1 MKRSVEPDFKFD
13 KDKFGEA
20 LMAAI
25 GTRTVAQFSKDAEIS
40 YAYLSKYKNLRED
53 KTPTPQTLKKIAL
66 VSQGPSYKEL
76 LEAAGYDS
84 NKYEDDDISATMVN
98 SEWSPMNTLLPT
110 LCRTSFKWQF
120 VSDGTAGAPLCAKI
134 EGTPFESWYFIPV
147 TKDNVTKE
155 DILGILGSKEAEVI
169 SSDSKVTFLTA
180 NEDVYK
186 KNMEQYPQFQTAIDQ
201 LHDSAPEYA
210 GALLSVFPEARQI
223 VETEIENMINDK
235 QTPQEAVDQMAD
247 QINKA
252 IEDYNTLNE

>member
-84 NKYEDDDISATMVN
+84 DKYEDDDISATMVN
-98 SEWSPMNTLLPT
+98 NDWSPMNTLLPT

-120 VSDGTAGAPLCAKI
+120 VSDGTAGAPLCAKV
-134 EGTPFESWYFIPV
+134 EGAPFENWYFIPV

-169 SSDSKVTFLTA
+169 SPDSKVTFITA
-180 NEDVYK
+180 NKEVYNQMKDIELNLISIRISVALVNRDDGLIGEENYLKTSVELTSNDMDVVLTK
-186 KNMEQYPQFQTAIDQ
+186 V
-201 LHDSAPEYA
+201 
-210 GALLSVFPEARQI
+210 GLSN
-223 VETEIENMINDK
+223 IE
-235 QTPQEAVDQMAD
+235 P
-247 QINKA
+247 
-252 IEDYNTLNE
+252 LSL

>member
-84 NKYEDDDISATMVN
+84 DKYEDDDISATMVN

-134 EGTPFESWYFIPV
+134 EGAPFESWYFIPV

-155 DILGILGSKEAEVI
+155 DILAILGSKEAEVI

-180 NEDVYK
+180 SEDVYNQMK
-186 KNMEQYPQFQTAIDQ
+186 DIELNLISLRISVALVNKIDGLIGDETYLKTSVELKAGDEVYQ
-201 LHDSAPEYA
+201 LTDKGNDTITP
-210 GALLSVFPEARQI
+210 LS
-223 VETEIENMINDK
+223 
-235 QTPQEAVDQMAD
+235 
-247 QINKA
+247 
-252 IEDYNTLNE
+252 L

>member
-66 VSQGPSYKEL
+66 VSQDPSYKEL

-84 NKYEDDDISATMVN
+84 DKYEDDDISATMVN

-134 EGTPFESWYFIPV
+134 ENAPFESWYFIPV

-169 SSDSKVTFLTA
+169 SPESKVTFLTA
-180 NEDVYK
+180 NKDVYTQMK
-186 KNMEQYPQFQTAIDQ
+186 
-201 LHDSAPEYA
+201 
-210 GALLSVFPEARQI
+210 
-223 VETEIENMINDK
+223 EIELNLISLRISVALVNQNDGL
-235 QTPQEAVDQMAD
+235 
-247 QINKA
+247 IC
-252 IEDYNTLNE
+252 IETYLNTSVNLSNEDRVYVLTDKGNDTISPLSL

>member
-84 NKYEDDDISATMVN
+84 DKYEDDDISATMVN

-169 SSDSKVTFLTA
+169 SPDSKVTFLTA
-180 NEDVYK
+180 SEDVFNQIK
-186 KNMEQYPQFQTAIDQ
+186 DIELNLISLRISVALVNKIDGLIGDETYLKTSVELKAGDEVYQ
-201 LHDSAPEYA
+201 LTDKGNDTITP
-210 GALLSVFPEARQI
+210 LS
-223 VETEIENMINDK
+223 
-235 QTPQEAVDQMAD
+235 
-247 QINKA
+247 
-252 IEDYNTLNE
+252 L

>member
-84 NKYEDDDISATMVN
+84 EKYEDDDISATMVN

-120 VSDGTAGAPLCAKI
+120 VSDGTAGAPLCAKV
-134 EGTPFESWYFIPV
+134 EGAPFESWYFIPV
-147 TKDNVTKE
+147 TKDKVTKE

-180 NEDVYK
+180 SEDVFNQI
-186 KNMEQYPQFQTAIDQ
+186 KNIELNLISLRISVALVNKIDGLIGDEAYLKTSVEITARDEVYRLMDKGNNIIT
-201 LHDSAPEYA
+201 P
-210 GALLSVFPEARQI
+210 LS
-223 VETEIENMINDK
+223 
-235 QTPQEAVDQMAD
+235 
-247 QINKA
+247 
-252 IEDYNTLNE
+252 L

>member
-1 MKRSVEPDFKFD
+1 MKRSVEPDYKFD

-20 LMAAI
+20 LMAAV
-25 GTRTVAQFSKDAEIS
+25 GTRTIVQFSKDTGIS
-40 YAYLSKYKNLRED
+40 YAYLSKYKNLREE
-53 KTPTPQTLKKIAL
+53 KTPTPQTIKKMAL
-66 VSQGPSYKEL
+66 ASQGPSYKEL

-84 NKYEDDDISATMVN
+84 DKYEDDDISATMVN

-134 EGTPFESWYFIPV
+134 EGAPFESWYFIPV

-180 NEDVYK
+180 SEDVFNQVKDIELNLISLRISVALVNKIDGLIGEECYLQTSVEVTK
-186 KNMEQYPQFQTAIDQ
+186 EDKGYVLTKTSSEKNVP
-201 LHDSAPEYA
+201 
-210 GALLSVFPEARQI
+210 LS
-223 VETEIENMINDK
+223 
-235 QTPQEAVDQMAD
+235 
-247 QINKA
+247 
-252 IEDYNTLNE
+252 L

>member
-84 NKYEDDDISATMVN
+84 DKYEDDDISATMVN

-134 EGTPFESWYFIPV
+134 EGAPFESWYFIPV

-169 SSDSKVTFLTA
+169 SPDSKVTFLTA
-180 NEDVYK
+180 SEDVFNQIKDIELNLISLRISVALVNKIDGLIGEECYLQTSVEVTK
-186 KNMEQYPQFQTAIDQ
+186 EDKGYVLTKTSSEKNVP
-201 LHDSAPEYA
+201 
-210 GALLSVFPEARQI
+210 LS
-223 VETEIENMINDK
+223 
-235 QTPQEAVDQMAD
+235 
-247 QINKA
+247 
-252 IEDYNTLNE
+252 L

>member
-84 NKYEDDDISATMVN
+84 DKYEDDDITLAIDSP
-98 SEWSPMNTLLPT
+98 EWSPMNTLLPT
-110 LCRTSFKWQF
+110 LSKVNYKWQF
-120 VSDGTAGAPLCAKI
+120 INVDASNGGPLSIKVEDAP
-134 EGTPFESWYFIPV
+134 FDMWFFIPV
-147 TKDNVTKE
+147 IRDDVKKE
-155 DILGILGSKEAEVI
+155 DVVAILGCKEAEVI
-169 SSDSKVTFLTA
+169 KPGSKVTFLTSS
-180 NEDVYK
+180 K
-186 KNMEQYPQFQTAIDQ
+186 
-201 LHDSAPEYA
+201 
-210 GALLSVFPEARQI
+210 SVFDDMASIELSLINLRISVAL
-223 VETEIENMINDK
+223 VNIENSLVSNERYLN
-235 QTPQEAVDQMAD
+235 TSAELLE
-247 QINKA
+247 
-252 IEDYNTLNE
+252 EDYAYVMTNRDDSESSLLHM

>member
-84 NKYEDDDISATMVN
+84 DKYEDDDISATMVN

-134 EGTPFESWYFIPV
+134 EGAPFKSWYFIPV

-155 DILGILGSKEAEVI
+155 DILGILGTNEAEVI

-180 NEDVYK
+180 SEDVFNQIKDIELNLISLRISVALVNKIDGLIGEECYLQTSVEVTK
-186 KNMEQYPQFQTAIDQ
+186 EDKGYVLTKTSSEKNVP
-201 LHDSAPEYA
+201 
-210 GALLSVFPEARQI
+210 LS
-223 VETEIENMINDK
+223 
-235 QTPQEAVDQMAD
+235 
-247 QINKA
+247 
-252 IEDYNTLNE
+252 L

>member
-13 KDKFGEA
+13 KDRFGEA

-66 VSQGPSYKEL
+66 VSRGPSYKEL

-84 NKYEDDDISATMVN
+84 DKYEDDDISATMVN
-98 SEWSPMNTLLPT
+98 NDWSPMNTLLPT

-120 VSDGTAGAPLCAKI
+120 VSDGTAGAPLCAKV
-134 EGTPFESWYFIPV
+134 EGAPFESWYFIPV
-147 TKDNVTKE
+147 TKNNVTKE

-169 SSDSKVTFLTA
+169 SSDSKVTFLAA
-180 NEDVYK
+180 NENVYNQMK
-186 KNMEQYPQFQTAIDQ
+186 GIELNLISLRVSVALVNKNDGLIGEESYLKT
-201 LHDSAPEYA
+201 
-210 GALLSVFPEARQI
+210 SV
-223 VETEIENMINDK
+223 VLTDTDKVYVLTDKGNDTI
-235 QTPQEAVDQMAD
+235 TPL
-247 QINKA
+247 
-252 IEDYNTLNE
+252 TL

>member
-25 GTRTVAQFSKDAEIS
+25 GTRTIAQFSKDAEIS

-84 NKYEDDDISATMVN
+84 DKYEDDDISATMVN

-134 EGTPFESWYFIPV
+134 EGAPFESWYFIPV

-169 SSDSKVTFLTA
+169 SPDSKVTFITA
-180 NEDVYK
+180 NKEVYNQMKDIELNLISIRISVALVNRDDGLIGEESYLITSVELSDEDKSIVLTS
-186 KNMEQYPQFQTAIDQ
+186 NGNAI
-201 LHDSAPEYA
+201 SP
-210 GALLSVFPEARQI
+210 LS
-223 VETEIENMINDK
+223 
-235 QTPQEAVDQMAD
+235 
-247 QINKA
+247 
-252 IEDYNTLNE
+252 L

>member
-84 NKYEDDDISATMVN
+84 DKYEDDDISATMVN

-120 VSDGTAGAPLCAKI
+120 VSDGTAGAPLCAKV
-134 EGTPFESWYFIPV
+134 EGAPFENWYFIPV

-169 SSDSKVTFLTA
+169 SPDSKVTFLTA
-180 NEDVYK
+180 SEDVFNQIK
-186 KNMEQYPQFQTAIDQ
+186 DIELNLISLRISVALVNKIDGLIGDETYLKTSVELKAGDEVYQ
-201 LHDSAPEYA
+201 LTDKGNDTITP
-210 GALLSVFPEARQI
+210 LS
-223 VETEIENMINDK
+223 
-235 QTPQEAVDQMAD
+235 
-247 QINKA
+247 
-252 IEDYNTLNE
+252 L

>member
-25 GTRTVAQFSKDAEIS
+25 GTRTVAQFSKDADIS

-84 NKYEDDDISATMVN
+84 DKYEDDDISATMVN

-134 EGTPFESWYFIPV
+134 EGAPFESWYFIPV
-147 TKDNVTKE
+147 TKDSVTKE

-169 SSDSKVTFLTA
+169 SSNSKVTFLTA
-180 NEDVYK
+180 NENVYNQMKDIELNLISLRISVALVNKNDGLIGEENYLKTSVELSKEDLRCVLTTTRNDVK
-186 KNMEQYPQFQTAIDQ
+186 SP
-201 LHDSAPEYA
+201 
-210 GALLSVFPEARQI
+210 LS
-223 VETEIENMINDK
+223 
-235 QTPQEAVDQMAD
+235 
-247 QINKA
+247 
-252 IEDYNTLNE
+252 L